1 MLNILLILAFIT
13 SVYAYAYKQIS
24 FNVKINN
31 LKKYPKIQDE
41 VVEINM
47 NNLPDYKIP
56 KWVYKKV
63 FNYNKKTILQD
74 KNFYHQIK

>member
-1 MLNILLILAFIT
+1 MLNILLILAFIS

-24 FNVKINN
+24 YNVKNN
-31 LKKYPKIQDE
+31 NFKKYKKIQDE

-63 FNYNKKTILQD
+63 FNFNKNTVLED

>member
-13 SVYAYAYKQIS
+13 SVYAYAYKQLPY
-24 FNVKINN
+24 NVNIKN
-31 LKKYPKIQDE
+31 LKKNQKNKNE

-63 FNYNKKTILQD
+63 FNFNKRTKLED
-74 KNFYHQIK
+74 KNFYHQLK

>member
-24 FNVKINN
+24 YNVKINN
-31 LKKYPKIQDE
+31 LKKYQKIQDE

-63 FNYNKKTILQD
+63 FSFNKKTILQD
-74 KNFYHQIK
+74 TKFYHQIK